1 LSLRN
6 DSVQVQSLS
15 NLWHADYLSWDYQLQ
30 LVVLLD
36 DNNKHPTGCHC
47 GTPAVAVAVVAV
59 VAAKRSCWMGMTQ
72 IAALLQLLLHVV
84 KNYSNLKKRDKEK
97 V

>member
-36 DNNKHPTGCHC
+36 DNNKHPPGSHC
-47 GTPAVAVAVVAV
+47 GTPVPAVA